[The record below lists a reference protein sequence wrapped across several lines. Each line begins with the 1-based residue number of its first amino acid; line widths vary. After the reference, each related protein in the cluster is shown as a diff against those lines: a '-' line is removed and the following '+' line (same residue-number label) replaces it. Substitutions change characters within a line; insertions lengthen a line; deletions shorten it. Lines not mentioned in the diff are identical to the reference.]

1 MGVAMKI
8 IWTLGASLLL
18 LVEALAA
25 QSLGDL
31 ARQER
36 ERKAK
41 EQKAGIRLS
50 TDEVRSRRFGLSP
63 PLDPARKGDL
73 DYLLQQL
80 SYPKASP
87 EVLAALVSLQDRAL
101 PKLLSMLASP
111 DPIKRIA
118 PATALTVL
126 GNSEGLATLAR
137 LLNDA
142 TEAASSP
149 ATPPQPAAAKA
160 TPISSGAT
168 AAATS
173 TAQPAAPQAEKASSS
188 AAPSAEALRK
198 KIEQSRTFGYALEG
212 AKLGVWRFTEGS
224 GLTPDRVVARLRT
237 GPIEIV
243 GGADNG
249 QRTFNRALRHPD
261 PNLRRGAIA
270 LVRVAT
276 GGTDYGFAV
285 DQAPDKNESAIQQIT
300 SFLATERQKV
310 VSQLGAKTQ

>member
-1 MGVAMKI
+1 MGVGMKI
-8 IWTLGASLLL
+8 IWTLGASLVLL
-18 LVEALAA
+18 AEALAG
-25 QSLGDL
+25 QSLADI

-41 EQKAGIRLS
+41 EQKASIRLS
-50 TDEVRSRRFGLSP
+50 TDEVRSGRFDVSP

-80 SYPKASP
+80 SHPKASL
-87 EVLAALVSLQDRAL
+87 ELLAALVPLKDGAL

-142 TEAASSP
+142 TEGASN
-149 ATPPQPAAAKA
+149 ATTPPQPAAAKA
-160 TPISSGAT
+160 TEQAAG
-168 AAATS
+168 AAAS
-173 TAQPAAPQAEKASSS
+173 VAQPAARQAEKASSS
-188 AAPSAEALRK
+188 TAPSGEALRK
-198 KIEQSRTFGYALEG
+198 KIEQTRTLSYALDS

-224 GLTPDRVVARLRT
+224 GLTPDQVVARLRT

-249 QRTFNRALRHPD
+249 QRTFNRALRHQD
-261 PNLRRGAIA
+261 SNLRRAAVA

-285 DQAPDKNESAIQQIT
+285 DQAADKNESAIQQIT
-300 SFLATERQKV
+300 TFLVTERQKV